1 MLWSLAYYFS
11 QFDVLAYL
19 DEEGMGICSLLQH
32 MIQNGALQGEWITRS
47 IWETGTSWIT
57 TIILDRLNTESSK
70 AQSKNKR
77 PEQTFRAVICSNVV
91 ELIYLFNSLKGAQG
105 QHPPQNSSTTFY
117 CNIQYPPLLIPREAF
132 LKLWSVTLT
141 LKLLYAAVLKRQT
154 DQPTTDRIFL

>member
-1 MLWSLAYYFS
+1 MKKVWAAY
-11 QFDVLAYL
+11 DT
-19 DEEGMGICSLLQH
+19 EWCSPRGRDNQEHLGDW
-32 MIQNGALQGEWITRS
+32 N
-47 IWETGTSWIT
+47 
-57 TIILDRLNTESSK
+57 ILDHHNHIRLNTESSK
-70 AQSKNKR
+70 AQSNNKR

-105 QHPPQNSSTTFY
+105 QHPPQNTSTTFY
-117 CNIQYPPLLIPREAF
+117 CNIQYPPLPIPREAF